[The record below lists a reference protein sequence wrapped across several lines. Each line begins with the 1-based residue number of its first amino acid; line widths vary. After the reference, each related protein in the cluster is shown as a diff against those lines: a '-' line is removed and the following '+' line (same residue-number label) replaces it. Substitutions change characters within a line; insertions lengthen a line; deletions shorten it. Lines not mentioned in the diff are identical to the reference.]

1 MKSERLAI
9 VAEDVTVT
17 RGRRTVLHGLRF
29 GIGSG
34 TVTGLLGPSGSGK
47 TTLLRAVV
55 GVQRNV
61 DGQISVLD
69 QPAGAPALRR
79 RVAYVTQAPSVY
91 ADLTV
96 TENMSYFAAVVGTG
110 EEEVSRVI
118 DTVGL
123 AAQAGQPVATLSG
136 GQRSRVSLATALLGG
151 PELLLLDEPTVG
163 LDPVLRADLWDT
175 FHRLA
180 DDGVTVVVSSHVMDE
195 ADRCSRVLVLRDGR
209 LAVDDSPTGM
219 RQRTGCDRLEDAFL
233 ALVTE
238 DGP

>member
-1 MKSERLAI
+1 MNSERLAI
-9 VAEDVTVT
+9 VVEDVTVT
-17 RGRRTVLHGLRF
+17 RGSQTVLHGLRF

-47 TTLLRAVV
+47 TTFLRAVV

-61 DGQISVLD
+61 DGRISVLD
-69 QPAGAPALRR
+69 QPAGAPGLRR

-96 TENMSYFAAVVGTG
+96 TENMSYFAAVVGTR
-110 EEEVSRVI
+110 EEEVAQVL

-123 AAQAGQPVATLSG
+123 TGQARQRVATLSG
-136 GQRSRVSLATALLGG
+136 GQLSRVSLATALLGG

-195 ADRCSRVLVLRDGR
+195 ADRCSRVLILRDGR
-209 LAVDDSPTGM
+209 LVVDDSPAGM

-238 DGP
+238 GPR